1 MKLDILK
8 NINFRLSCLITDF
21 NYFYQINI
29 LKYKQY
35 SKLKFNYLY
44 KFFMLFTI
52 TTTAQ
57 HYSKMNVFVDA
68 EEKIL
73 HIKQYLTYNNIS
85 NDTLSEIILNDW
97 NHAFSSKNS
106 PLALHF
112 SDEFIRAF
120 HLAKEID
127 RGYTKIQ
134 SIIDV
139 HQNSI
144 RWERQNK
151 RIDLVKVILNSPI
164 LPCKS
169 ETLFLEYSV
178 KIPNEKFT
186 KYGFDKYGNLI
197 LKHWYLTPSQY
208 KNKQFIQQSN
218 ENLDD
223 IPNALS
229 NYEIHLEA
237 PINLEIASNLITLK
251 TDSTSIK
258 NSYFLNGN
266 SKNEVVIYLQTKNP
280 FCTYKNEQIEVNYG
294 LVEPKVTEV
303 KKEEIIDRIVRFTSS
318 NLGLPFTSK
327 ILISQED
334 YLRQPFYGLN
344 QLPAFLSPFQD
355 EFLFELK
362 ILKTYLNNYLKENLQ
377 LNPRNEAWIYD
388 GIQVFL
394 MMNYIEKYYPNSK
407 MTGNLADLKLLKSYH
422 FINLPFNQQYNYL
435 HMLMARKN
443 LDQALNEP
451 KNKLIKFNEQI
462 ANKYKAGLSL
472 NYLDNFLGNQ
482 IVNSSIKEFMLLNQ
496 YSSSNARQF
505 ETILEKNAPQKIDWF
520 FKTMIETRDLIDFKF
535 GKVTKTKDSI
545 SFTIINKTNT
555 NVPISLYQLKNNTI
569 VNKMWFQNIKTDSL
583 ITIPRLEADKI
594 VLNYNNE
601 VPEYNLRNNW
611 KSFNSFFINNRPFK
625 LNFFKDLEEPHYNQI
640 FYVPEVE
647 FNAYDGVAIGL
658 KINNRS
664 ILNKPFTFSVSPML
678 STNTSTLVGKFNVM
692 VEDNIREKGKLYNIR
707 YIVAGS
713 RFHYAPNAFYTNFV
727 PIVQFRFRDEN
738 LRKNKSELIQFRQ
751 VYINREKSAFTL
763 DSSTENYNIF
773 NAKYSNFQSEGT
785 KHFYFSNDFQLASSF
800 GKIATEIH
808 YRKLFENNRQISLR
822 WFFGAFMYRST
833 NSDFFSFGLDR
844 PNDYMFDY
852 NLLGRSEA
860 TGIYSQQYVYAEGGF
875 KSKLQD
881 RFANQWMSTINATF
895 NIWNWIQVYSDVGM
909 MKNKNSNPKFL
920 YDSGLHLN
928 LVPDYFE
935 LFFPVYSSNG
945 FELNSNNY
953 GEKIRFVITLSPKTL
968 VSLFTRKWF

>member
-1 MKLDILK
+1 MLK
-8 NINFRLSCLITDF
+8 H
-21 NYFYQINI
+21 
-29 LKYKQY
+29 Y
-35 SKLKFNYLY
+35 S
-44 KFFMLFTI
+44 FFLVLFLTFSVA
-52 TTTAQ
+52 AQ
-57 HYSKMNVFVDA
+57 HHSKMKVIVDA
-68 EEKIL
+68 ENKML

-120 HLAKEID
+120 HLAKEAD
-127 RGYTKIQ
+127 RGYTRIQ
-134 SIIDV
+134 SIIDN
-139 HQNSI
+139 HQNNI
-144 RWERQNK
+144 QWERQNK
-151 RIDLVKVILNSPI
+151 RIDVLKIILNSPI

-169 ETLFLEYSV
+169 ETIFLQYSI

-186 KYGFDKYGNLI
+186 KYGFNKEGNLI

-223 IPNALS
+223 IPNALTDF
-229 NYEIHLEA
+229 EI
-237 PINLEIASNLITLK
+237 EIETPAYLKLSSNLNEEQQRLS
-251 TDSTSIK
+251 DNK
-258 NSYFLNGN
+258 NFYFLKATN
-266 SKNEVVIYLQTKNP
+266 KQEAILYLQTKNT
-280 FCTYKNEQIEVNYG
+280 FDTYKNELIEVSCG
-294 LVEPKVTEV
+294 IEEAKVTQV
-303 KKEEIIDRIVRFTSS
+303 KKEEIIDKIVRFTSS
-318 NLGLPFTSK
+318 NLGKPFTSK

-334 YLRQPFYGLN
+334 YQRQPFYGLN
-344 QLPAFLSPFQD
+344 QLPSFLSPFQN

-362 ILKTYLNNYLKENLQ
+362 VLKTYLYNYLRENLQ

-394 MMNYIEKYYPNSK
+394 MMKYIDQYYPNEK
-407 MTGNLADLKLLKSYH
+407 MTGNLADLKILKSYH
-422 FINLPFNQQYNYL
+422 FINLPFNEQYNYL
-435 HMLMARKN
+435 QMLMARKN

-451 KNKLIKFNEQI
+451 KNRLIKFNEQI
-462 ANKYKAGLSL
+462 ANKYKAGLCF
-472 NYLDNFLGNQ
+472 NYLDNYLGNE
-482 IVNSSIKEFMLLNQ
+482 IVQTSIKEFLQLNQ

-505 ETILEKNAPQKIDWF
+505 ETILEKNTSKNIDWF
-520 FKTMIETRDLIDFKF
+520 FRTMIETRNLIDYKF

-545 SFTIINKTNT
+545 SVTIINKTNT
-555 NVPISLYQLKNNTI
+555 NAPISLYQLKQNNI
-569 VNKMWFQNIKTDSL
+569 VNKIWIQNVLTDS
-583 ITIPRLEADKI
+583 TFSIPRLGADKI

-611 KSFNSFFINNRPFK
+611 KSLNKFFFNNKPFK

-640 FYVPEVE
+640 FYVPELE
-647 FNAYDGVAIGL
+647 FNAYDGIAIGL

-664 ILNKPFTFSVSPML
+664 ILNKPFTFNISPML
-678 STNTSTLVGKFNVM
+678 STNTGTLIGKFNTM
-692 VEDNIREKGKLYNIR
+692 VEDNIREKGKLFNIR
-707 YIVAGS
+707 YLITGS
-713 RFHYAPNAFYTNFV
+713 RFHYTPDAFYTNLV

-738 LRKNKSELIQFRQ
+738 LRKNKSELIQLRQ
-751 VYINREKSAFTL
+751 VYVNRDKSIYTIDA
-763 DSSTENYNIF
+763 STENYSIF
-773 NAKYSNFQSEGT
+773 NAKYSNYQSEGT
-785 KHFYFSNDFQLASSF
+785 KHFFFLNDLQISNSF

-808 YRKLFENNRQISLR
+808 YRKLFENNRQVSLR
-822 WFFGAFMYRST
+822 FFFGAFMFRST
-833 NSDFFSFGLDR
+833 QSDFFSFGLDR

-852 NLLGRSEA
+852 NLLGRSET

-881 RFANQWMSTINATF
+881 RFANQWMSTINGTI
-895 NIWNWIQVYSDVGM
+895 NIWNWIQVYGDIGM
-909 MKNKNSNPKFL
+909 MKNKYNKPQFI

-935 LFFPVYSSNG
+935 LFLPVYSTNG
-945 FELNSNNY
+945 FELNANNY
-953 GEKIRFVITLSPKTL
+953 GEKIRFVVTLSPKTL

>member
-1 MKLDILK
+1 MQHKLIK
-8 NINFRLSCLITDF
+8 
-21 NYFYQINI
+21 
-29 LKYKQY
+29 KYA
-35 SKLKFNYLY
+35 
-44 KFFMLFTI
+44 FFIAFFIANLTF
-52 TTTAQ
+52 AQ
-57 HYSKMNVFVDA
+57 HSSKMNVVVDA
-68 EEKIL
+68 ENKML
-73 HIKQYLTYNNIS
+73 HIKQSLTYNNTS
-85 NDTLSEIILNDW
+85 NDTLSEIIINDW

-106 PLALHF
+106 LLALHF

-134 SIIDV
+134 SIIDA

-151 RIDLVKVILNSPI
+151 RIDLLKVILNSPI

-169 ETLFLEYSV
+169 ENLFLEYSV

-186 KYGFDKYGNLI
+186 KYGFDKDGNLI
-197 LKHWYLTPSQY
+197 LKHWYLSPSQY

-237 PINLEIASNLITLK
+237 PVNLEIASNLIMLK

-258 NSYFLNGN
+258 NSYLLNGN
-266 SKNEVVIYLQTKNP
+266 NKNEVVIYMQTKNT
-280 FCTYKNEQIEVNYG
+280 FCTYKNEQIEVNCG

-334 YLRQPFYGLN
+334 YNRQPLYGLN

-394 MMNYIEKYYPNSK
+394 MMKYIDQHYPNVK
-407 MTGNLADLKLLKSYH
+407 MTGELAQLKALKSYH
-422 FINLPFNQQYNYL
+422 FITLPFNQQYNYL

-462 ANKYKAGLSL
+462 ANKYKAGLCF
-472 NYLDNFLGNQ
+472 NYLDKYLENE
-482 IVNSSIKEFMLLNQ
+482 IVLTSIKEFLQLNQ

-505 ETILEKNAPQKIDWF
+505 ETILEKNTPKKIDWF
-520 FKTMIETRDLIDFKF
+520 FRTMIETRDVIDYKF
-535 GKVTKTKDSI
+535 GKVTKTKDTI
-545 SFTIINKTNT
+545 SLTLINKTNT

-569 VNKMWFQNIKTDSL
+569 VNKMWIHNVSTDS
-583 ITIPRLEADKI
+583 TFSIPRLGADKI

-611 KSFNSFFINNRPFK
+611 KSFNRLFFNNKPFK

-647 FNAYDGVAIGL
+647 FNAYDGIALGL
-658 KINNRS
+658 RINNRS

-678 STNTSTLVGKFNVM
+678 STNTGTLIGKFNAM

-707 YIVAGS
+707 YLITGS
-713 RFHYAPNAFYTNFV
+713 RFHYTPDAFYTNLV
-727 PIVQFRFRDEN
+727 PIIQFRFRDEN
-738 LRKNKSELIQFRQ
+738 LRKNKSELIQLRQ
-751 VYINREKSAFTL
+751 VYVNRDTSPYTIDA
-763 DSSTENYNIF
+763 STENYSIF
-773 NAKYSNFQSEGT
+773 NAKYSNYQSEGT
-785 KHFYFSNDFQLASSF
+785 KHFFFSNDLQISNSF
-800 GKIATEIH
+800 GKAATEIH

-875 KSKLQD
+875 KSKLED
-881 RFANQWMSTINATF
+881 RFANQWMSTINVTF
-895 NIWNWIQVYSDVGM
+895 NIWNWIQVYGDVGM
-909 MKNKNSNPKFL
+909 MKNKYSNPKCV

-935 LFFPVYSSNG
+935 LFLPVYSSNG

-953 GEKIRFVITLSPKTL
+953 GEKIRFVVTLSPKTL

>member
-1 MKLDILK
+1 MQHKLIK
-8 NINFRLSCLITDF
+8 
-21 NYFYQINI
+21 
-29 LKYKQY
+29 KY
-35 SKLKFNYLY
+35 L
-44 KFFMLFTI
+44 FFIAFFI
-52 TTTAQ
+52 AFFASAQ
-57 HYSKMNVFVDA
+57 HSSKMNVVVDA
-68 EEKIL
+68 DNKML
-73 HIKQYLTYNNIS
+73 HIKQSLTYNNTS
-85 NDTLSEIILNDW
+85 NDTLSEIIINDW
-97 NHAFSSKNS
+97 NHAFSSKKS
-106 PLALHF
+106 ALANHF
-112 SDEFIRAF
+112 SDEFTRSF
-120 HLAKEID
+120 HLAKEKD
-127 RGYTKIQ
+127 RGYTSILAISDVNKKNIQ
-134 SIIDV
+134 WERLDKHIDV
-139 HQNSI
+139 I
-144 RWERQNK
+144 K
-151 RIDLVKVILNSPI
+151 ILLNSPI
-164 LPCKS
+164 LPCKK
-169 ETLFLEYSV
+169 ETIIIEYSV

-186 KYGFDKYGNLI
+186 KYGFDKDGNLI
-197 LKHWYLTPSQY
+197 LKHWYLSPSQY
-208 KNKQFIQQSN
+208 ENKQFIQQSN

-223 IPNALS
+223 IPNALTDFEIEIETPSHLKLSS
-229 NYEIHLEA
+229 NLDEENQLLSDDKNYYSLK
-237 PINLEIASNLITLK
+237 ASNKQEAVL
-251 TDSTSIK
+251 
-258 NSYFLNGN
+258 
-266 SKNEVVIYLQTKNP
+266 YLQTKNT
-280 FCTYKNEQIEVNYG
+280 FNNYKNEHIEVCCGIDETKIN
-294 LVEPKVTEV
+294 KT
-303 KKEEIIDRIVRFTSS
+303 KKAELIDKITRFTAEK
-318 NLGLPFTSK
+318 LGKSFTHK

-334 YLRQPFYGLN
+334 YNRQPFYGLN

-407 MTGNLADLKLLKSYH
+407 MTGNLSDLKLLKSYH

-496 YSSSNARQF
+496 YSSSNTRQF
-505 ETILEKNAPQKIDWF
+505 ETILEKKAPQKIDWF
-520 FKTMIETRDLIDFKF
+520 FRTMIETRDVIDYKF
-535 GKVTKTKDSI
+535 GKVTKTKDTI
-545 SFTIINKTNT
+545 SLTIINKTNT

-569 VNKMWFQNIKTDSL
+569 VNKMWIHNVSTDS
-583 ITIPRLEADKI
+583 TFSIPRLGADKI

-601 VPEYNLRNNW
+601 VPEFNLRNNW
-611 KSFNSFFINNRPFK
+611 KSFNRLFFNNKPFK

-647 FNAYDGVAIGL
+647 FNAYDGVSIGL

-678 STNTSTLVGKFNVM
+678 STNTGTLVGKFNAM

-707 YIVAGS
+707 YLITGS
-713 RFHYAPNAFYTNFV
+713 RFHYTPDAFYTNLI
-727 PIVQFRFRDEN
+727 PIIQFRFRDQN
-738 LRKNKSELIQFRQ
+738 LRKNKSELIQLRQ
-751 VYINREKSAFTL
+751 VYINRDTSKYTIDAT
-763 DSSTENYNIF
+763 TENYSIF
-773 NAKYSNFQSEGT
+773 NAKYSNYQSEGT
-785 KHFYFSNDFQLASSF
+785 KHFYYSNDFQLANSF
-800 GKIATEIH
+800 GKIGTEIH

-895 NIWNWIQVYSDVGM
+895 NVWNWIQVYGDVGM
-909 MKNKNSNPKFL
+909 MKNKYSNPKCV

-935 LFFPVYSSNG
+935 LFLPVYSSNG

-953 GEKIRFVITLSPKTL
+953 GEKIRFVVTLSPKTL

>member
-1 MKLDILK
+1 MQHKLIK
-8 NINFRLSCLITDF
+8 
-21 NYFYQINI
+21 
-29 LKYKQY
+29 KY
-35 SKLKFNYLY
+35 S
-44 KFFMLFTI
+44 FFIAFFIASLTS
-52 TTTAQ
+52 AQ
-57 HYSKMNVFVDA
+57 HSSKMNVVVDA
-68 EEKIL
+68 ENKIL
-73 HIKQYLTYNNIS
+73 HVKQYLTYNNIS

-106 PLALHF
+106 LLALHF

-134 SIIDV
+134 SIIDA

-151 RIDLVKVILNSPI
+151 RIDLLKVILNSPI

-186 KYGFDKYGNLI
+186 KYGFDKDGNLI
-197 LKHWYLTPSQY
+197 LKHWYLSPSQY

-223 IPNALS
+223 IPNALTDFEIEIETPSHLKLSS
-229 NYEIHLEA
+229 NLDEENQLLSDDKNYYSLK
-237 PINLEIASNLITLK
+237 ASNKQEAVL
-251 TDSTSIK
+251 
-258 NSYFLNGN
+258 
-266 SKNEVVIYLQTKNP
+266 YLQTKSTFN
-280 FCTYKNEQIEVNYG
+280 TYKNEHIEVSCG
-294 LVEPKVTEV
+294 IDDAKVNET
-303 KKEEIIDRIVRFTSS
+303 KKAELIDKITRFTAEK
-318 NLGLPFTSK
+318 LGKSFTHK

-334 YLRQPFYGLN
+334 YQRQPFYGLN
-344 QLPAFLSPFQD
+344 QLPAILSPFQD

-407 MTGNLADLKLLKSYH
+407 MTGNLSDLKLLKSYH

-435 HMLMARKN
+435 QILMARKN

-505 ETILEKNAPQKIDWF
+505 ETILEKNTPKKIDWF
-520 FKTMIETRDLIDFKF
+520 FRTMIETRDVIDYKF
-535 GKVTKTKDSI
+535 GKVTKTKDTI
-545 SFTIINKTNT
+545 SLTIINKTNT

-569 VNKMWFQNIKTDSL
+569 VNKMWIHNVSTDS
-583 ITIPRLEADKI
+583 TFSIPRLGADKI

-611 KSFNSFFINNRPFK
+611 KSFNRLFFNNKPFK

-647 FNAYDGVAIGL
+647 FNAYDGVSIGL

-678 STNTSTLVGKFNVM
+678 STNTGTLVGKFNAM

-707 YIVAGS
+707 YLITGS
-713 RFHYAPNAFYTNFV
+713 RFHYTPDAFYTNLV
-727 PIVQFRFRDEN
+727 PIIQFRFRDQN
-738 LRKNKSELIQFRQ
+738 LRKNKSELIQLRQ
-751 VYINREKSAFTL
+751 VYINRDTSKYTIDAT
-763 DSSTENYNIF
+763 TENYSIF
-773 NAKYSNFQSEGT
+773 NAKYSNYQSEGT
-785 KHFYFSNDFQLASSF
+785 KHFFFSNDLQISNSF
-800 GKIATEIH
+800 GKVATEIH

-822 WFFGAFMYRST
+822 FFLGAFMFRST
-833 NSDFFSFGLDR
+833 QSDFFSFGLDR

-875 KSKLQD
+875 KSKLED

-895 NIWNWIQVYSDVGM
+895 NIWNWIQVYGDVGM
-909 MKNKNSNPKFL
+909 MKNKYSNPKCV

-935 LFFPVYSSNG
+935 LFLPVYSSNG

-953 GEKIRFVITLSPKTL
+953 GEKIRFVVTLSPKTL

>member
-1 MKLDILK
+1 MK
-8 NINFRLSCLITDF
+8 
-21 NYFYQINI
+21 Y
-29 LKYKQY
+29 
-35 SKLKFNYLY
+35 NYL
-44 KFFMLFTI
+44 FIFLLIFTI
-52 TTTAQ
+52 SASAQ
-57 HYSKMNVFVDA
+57 HYSKINVVVDA
-68 EEKIL
+68 EKKML
-73 HIKQYLTYNNIS
+73 HIKQRLTYNNTS

-97 NHAFSSKNS
+97 NHAFSSKKS
-106 PLALHF
+106 PLANHF

-120 HLAKEID
+120 HLAKEKD
-127 RGYTKIQ
+127 RGFT
-134 SIIDV
+134 SIIAISDIN
-139 HQNSI
+139 QNNI
-144 RWERQNK
+144 QWKRQEK
-151 RIDLVKVILNSPI
+151 HIDILKISLNSPI
-164 LPCKS
+164 LPCKK
-169 ETLFLEYSV
+169 ETIILEYSV

-186 KYGFDKYGNLI
+186 KYGFNKDGNLI

-223 IPNALS
+223 IPNALTDF
-229 NYEIHLEA
+229 EIEIETPAHLKLSS
-237 PINLEIASNLITLK
+237 NLEEEQNESSNN
-251 TDSTSIK
+251 K
-258 NSYFLNGN
+258 NYYFLKATN
-266 SKNEVVIYLQTKNP
+266 KQEAVLYLQTRNT
-280 FCTYKNEQIEVNYG
+280 FNTYKNELIEVSCG
-294 LVEPKVTEV
+294 IDETKVNET
-303 KKEEIIDRIVRFTSS
+303 KKVEIIDKITRFTAEK
-318 NLGLPFTSK
+318 LGKSFTHK

-334 YLRQPFYGLN
+334 YQRQPFYGLN
-344 QLPAFLSPFQD
+344 QLPGFLSPFPD
-355 EFLFELK
+355 EFMFELK
-362 ILKTYLNNYLKENLQ
+362 FLKAYLNNYLKENLQ

-407 MTGNLADLKLLKSYH
+407 MTGNLADLKILKSYH

-435 HMLMARKN
+435 QMLMARKN

-505 ETILEKNAPQKIDWF
+505 ETILEKNALQNIDWF
-520 FKTMIETRDLIDFKF
+520 FKTMVESRDLIDFKF
-535 GKVTKTKDSI
+535 GKVTKTKDAI
-545 SFTIINKTNT
+545 SFKIINKTNT

-569 VNKMWFQNIKTDSL
+569 VNKIWFENIKTDSI
-583 ITIPRLEADKI
+583 ITIPRLGADKI

-611 KSFNSFFINNRPFK
+611 KSFNGFFFNNRPFK

-647 FNAYDGVAIGL
+647 FNAYDGVSIGL

-678 STNTSTLVGKFNVM
+678 STNTGTLVGKFNAM
-692 VEDNIREKGKLYNIR
+692 VENNIREKGKLYNIR
-707 YIVAGS
+707 YIITGN
-713 RFHYAPNAFYTNFV
+713 RFHYAPDAFYTNLV

-738 LRKNKSELIQFRQ
+738 LRRNKSELIQLRQ
-751 VYINREKSAFTL
+751 VYINREKSAYTL

-785 KHFYFSNDFQLASSF
+785 KHFYYSNDFQLASSF

-822 WFFGAFMYRST
+822 YFFGAFMYRST

-895 NIWNWIQVYSDVGM
+895 NVWNWIQVYGDVGM
-909 MKNKNSNPKFL
+909 MKNKYSNPKCV

-935 LFFPVYSSNG
+935 LFIPVYSSNG

-953 GEKIRFVITLSPKTL
+953 GEKIRFVVTLSPKTL